1 MMERGGNAQ
10 PICQRGKLMPNKAR
24 LLGYML
30 MEEVQC
36 EPA

>member
-10 PICQRGKLMPNKAR
+10 PICQRGKLMPSKAR

-30 MEEVQC
+30 TVEVQR

>member
-1 MMERGGNAQ
+1 MMEGGGNAQ
-10 PICQRGKLMPNKAR
+10 PICQRGKLMPSKAM

-30 MEEVQC
+30 MVEVQC